1 MPMQGGGRRPHHKDG
16 RSASHAARTERANTC
31 ITCRSLATYT
41 SELAEVLSRFVY
53 LVSTV
58 ALSRRGEAE
67 REDFSTDIKVLGLSP
82 FLHRRSYQPVG
93 HMFRLTNL
101 RRAAFL
107 SPAFLRACSKQSFP
121 PHEEALRPSA
131 LRPSE
136 APYANQTA
144 LL

>member
-16 RSASHAARTERANTC
+16 RSASHAARTERANSAC
-31 ITCRSLATYT
+31 ITCLSLATYT
-41 SELAEVLSRFVY
+41 CELAEVLSRFVY

-101 RRAAFL
+101 RPRGLL
-107 SPAFLRACSKQSFP
+107 SPGLPIPKG
-121 PHEEALRPSA
+121 L
-131 LRPSE
+131 
-136 APYANQTA
+136 
-144 LL
+144 

>member
-1 MPMQGGGRRPHHKDG
+1 MDHEHKEIDARARAEVAMGRDGRHDRSAFAHGPPHHLNH
-16 RSASHAARTERANTC
+16 AS
-31 ITCRSLATYT
+31 CRSLATYT

-101 RRAAFL
+101 RPRGLL
-107 SPAFLRACSKQSFP
+107 SAGLPIPKGLYS
-121 PHEEALRPSA
+121 
-131 LRPSE
+131 
-136 APYANQTA
+136 
-144 LL
+144 